1 MKANRSITWAIL
13 SFVFPGSSNSFFVPF
28 PSQTSPSRLR
38 AEAASWAPQDLTA
51 DNDGF
56 APIPD
61 DDYIKQYQRN
71 PKLWPVE
78 FFVIAHRRNEK
89 TGQNEVLVRRSAN
102 GTSKYGLGTGVPA
115 TRWILSKSNPPMG
128 YAWSDDD
135 DDGLSTTFRASGYPE
150 YNAESCNNEDWT
162 YRKID
167 IDDAFSSNDA
177 DLRDLELEE
186 YAATIRNALRERIM
200 EQRGKSV
207 LSSWEAA
214 RFSVIQNVLDRKNS
228 IAAIQGSLRMSGLF
242 SERSSGERYLNLND
256 APDPLE
262 LAIFMR
268 IYTMFPQMPDPM
280 PHPSSTPQELK
291 AEIETRPSRMAES
304 GRNPHLD
311 EYGRMFTHISTNN
324 VSNTIHGIYLS
335 LDVTGFSGLDDV
347 PALDLFGKTRIA
359 REWVSL
365 EKLEVL
371 AENGI
376 IGLEDTKPTFIS
388 GFIVRQL
395 VKEGIVMAK

>member
-1 MKANRSITWAIL
+1 MGY
-13 SFVFPGSSNSFFVPF
+13 FVLCFPGSSNSFFVPF

-150 YNAESCNNEDWT
+150 YNAESCNNED
-162 YRKID
+162 
-167 IDDAFSSNDA
+167 
-177 DLRDLELEE
+177 
-186 YAATIRNALRERIM
+186 
-200 EQRGKSV
+200 
-207 LSSWEAA
+207 
-214 RFSVIQNVLDRKNS
+214 
-228 IAAIQGSLRMSGLF
+228 
-242 SERSSGERYLNLND
+242 
-256 APDPLE
+256 
-262 LAIFMR
+262 
-268 IYTMFPQMPDPM
+268 
-280 PHPSSTPQELK
+280 
-291 AEIETRPSRMAES
+291 
-304 GRNPHLD
+304 
-311 EYGRMFTHISTNN
+311 
-324 VSNTIHGIYLS
+324 
-335 LDVTGFSGLDDV
+335 
-347 PALDLFGKTRIA
+347 
-359 REWVSL
+359 
-365 EKLEVL
+365 
-371 AENGI
+371 
-376 IGLEDTKPTFIS
+376 
-388 GFIVRQL
+388 
-395 VKEGIVMAK
+395 